1 MQMKPSVPSDKEVIP
16 KAAQKELTDLL
27 GEKNVCFNRD
37 MLSVFRCGPGAP
49 FPGSKNPHGMVQPET
64 TEEIQ
69 GIMKIANEHK
79 FPVIVVSTSGPGV
92 CLSGGLIIDTYTR
105 MRKIHQIDPESG
117 YVLVEPGVTNGQLLR
132 ALRPLGYWI
141 SFGSYP
147 PYVGEIASL
156 VCFNG
161 YTNIIGKEHHF
172 CIGLEVV
179 LPTGEIIR
187 TGTAALGYDWWT
199 QYRGVPDLTSMWT
212 PSFGTHGIIT
222 KAALRIHPLGEKRQI
237 VIAGFNDFKKA
248 LTLLNNLSKEAMA
261 NTSMIWS
268 HRWTEWENYM
278 YQNGKGFMDYVNH
291 MLSLGSDKAP
301 PGYYPH
307 NVLASFSG
315 YKEQVEGG
323 VKTCERLI
331 KELGGEIN
339 TENFKNQWPGTWE
352 WWKQHFLDLTNPGEG
367 SVKSQVDGVEG
378 TVGGLIAE
386 TNVGQAKEFHHT
398 MMEKF
403 HEFGIR
409 SVRYYIRQYDHGR
422 TTFLRYL
429 YQTEQEDPEAIIAGL
444 KTMKQ
449 IDNWWDS
456 KEFKEKFPDVFRHA
470 PPTAPIEA
478 STKTESSGGPPLL
491 DMPPGPPPGE
501 GPPTGEKTKK
511 SPYSIVELRKKILD
525 IIDPNNL
532 MDPATK
538 KMEYDVWGK
547 AHRETK

>member
-1 MQMKPSVPSDKEVIP
+1 MKPPASSDKEVIP

-69 GIMKIANEHK
+69 AIMRIANK
-79 FPVIVVSTSGPGV
+79 YKIPVIVVATSGPGA

-105 MRKIHQIDPESG
+105 MRKIHKIDPESG
-117 YVLVEPGVTNGQLLR
+117 YALIEPGVTNGQLLR

-141 SFGSYP
+141 SYGSYP
-147 PYVGEIASL
+147 PYISGISSL
-156 VCFNG
+156 VCTNG

-187 TGTAALGYDWWT
+187 TGTAALGYDWWS
-199 QYRGVPDLTSMWT
+199 QYRGLPDLTSMWT

-222 KAALRIHPLGEKRQI
+222 KAAMRIHPLGETRKI
-237 VIAGFNDFKKA
+237 VIGGFHNFNNA
-248 LTLLNNLSKEAMA
+248 LTFINKISSEAMA
-261 NTSMIWS
+261 NNAMIWS

-278 YQNGKGFMDYVNH
+278 NQNGKGFMDYVNH
-291 MLSLGSDKAP
+291 MLTLKADKAP
-301 PGYYPH
+301 LGYYPY
-307 NVLASFSG
+307 NTLASFSG
-315 YKEQVEGG
+315 YEEQVEGG

-352 WWKQHFLDLTNPGEG
+352 WWKQHFLDFINPGHG
-367 SVKSQVDGVEG
+367 SVKCQVDGVEG
-378 TVGGLIAE
+378 TCGGLIAE
-386 TNVGQAKEFHHT
+386 TNVRQANKFHNT
-398 MMEKF
+398 IMKKF
-403 HEFGIR
+403 HEWGIR

-429 YQTEQEDPEAIIAGL
+429 YQTEQEDEETIMAEL
-444 KTMKQ
+444 KTMQ
-449 IDNWWDS
+449 TIEDWWNS
-456 KEFKEKFPDVFRHA
+456 KEFKEEFPDVFRHE
-470 PPTAPIEA
+470 PPSIPSETFSQKKYALG
-478 STKTESSGGPPLL
+478 ESQPSVMPQTPL
-491 DMPPGPPPGE
+491 PR
-501 GPPTGEKTKK
+501 KK
-511 SPYSIVELRKKILD
+511 IKRSPYSIVDLRKKILD
-525 IIDPNNL
+525 IIDPNNI

-538 KMEYDVWGK
+538 KMEYDAWGK
-547 AHRETK
+547 AK